1 MTTPRRRLRCG
12 SALFFSSIVSSTF
25 MASADAEQFSVAIPA
40 FRMTLFPVTSDFDK
54 KSARNVLSI
63 AAETAQSYLYN
74 QLVNAGVTVDEVAF
88 DLRSW
93 SFHADKL
100 FQRNLRGG
108 RQAAECTVCT
118 DEPTENMARRG
129 ITCPKAYE
137 AVGKRCR
144 EDPYWVEHRACEYSC
159 WLEGRSYTDI
169 KECCDPNAPPPEEEE
184 DKREVMIKSEQPIG
198 GYVVVTADSPSD
210 LPDQLG
216 VFSLITSSL
225 FPGADEEADVGDR
238 DDSVFVE
245 ALNEDL
251 SFPISIKRGSFYAVD
266 TPKEGVSGL
275 VTESPTSSP
284 PTSSTPTAKPSR
296 SPVVFTSEPTLSP
309 TESPVTSSPT
319 RSPIRYTDEPTI
331 EPTRRP
337 TTPLRTD
344 QPTLEGTLREDGGS
358 EIDFAAS
365 EDMGDNEID
374 STPAPSPNDYIT
386 KATDGGSSTNENGGN
401 NTTLMTASVVTSLAI
416 LLLGAFFV
424 HRRRRNQKEYDTA
437 ATSGEGGGGSSTT
450 RTNIN
455 GDKSTQLRNL
465 DALHAYDDGSLRG
478 NAYGY
483 DDEENK
489 TLDTSR
495 DTAPEDCNDIVADLV
510 GGGAD
515 IAIHTGTMSKTNRP
529 LLLNIPEG
537 SVSIDDDNTTAPL
550 SPFSQISPSA
560 LSPTSTFNISERM
573 QRFKKVDDE
582 PASPR
587 NLKMIEPNI
596 VVSSPMGLPATI
608 SAAAPAADSTV
619 TEEKKMDEDSA
630 PTTLPTKAPP
640 LIPLTLDRVSSLGKE
655 VEFDQP
661 TFEPSEWDF
670 NDNDADS
677 MHSSDATSTND
688 PFITPDHMQ
697 LKDEDSLIPPFPP
710 PCSSIGSPDSA
721 CTTNSRKTF
730 YNHEYAYNDDESSSA
745 ASILFTVLGRK
756 GGRTKHINIKDTDE
770 AENRDSEVDDDDPD
784 RFSIRD
790 WNEIEFV

>member
-1 MTTPRRRLRCG
+1 
-12 SALFFSSIVSSTF
+12 
-25 MASADAEQFSVAIPA
+25 MAPADAEQFSVEVPE
-40 FRMTLFPVTSDFDK
+40 FRLNLFPVTSAFDK
-54 KSARNVLSI
+54 KSARNILSI
-63 AAETAQSYLYN
+63 AAETAQSHLGN
-74 QLVNAGVTVDEVAF
+74 QLANRGVIIDVVSF

-93 SFHADKL
+93 SFHDHER
-100 FQRNLRGG
+100 QRNLRGG
-108 RQAAECTVCT
+108 DGDGDTSGERRHTAECTVCT

-129 ITCPKAYE
+129 ITCPKAYD
-137 AVGKRCR
+137 AVDKRCR

-159 WLEGRSYTDI
+159 WLEGRSYTDT
-169 KECCDPNAPPPEEEE
+169 KECCDPNAPPPQEPE

-210 LPDQLG
+210 FPDQLG
-216 VFSLITSSL
+216 LFSLITSSL

-238 DDSVFVE
+238 DDSVFVD
-245 ALNEDL
+245 ALNEKL
-251 SFPISIKRGSFYAVD
+251 TFPINIKRGSFYAVE

-284 PTSSTPTAKPSR
+284 PTAKPSR
-296 SPVVFTSEPTLSP
+296 
-309 TESPVTSSPT
+309 PVTPSPT
-319 RSPIRYTDEPTI
+319 RSPVKNTDEPTAA
-331 EPTRRP
+331 PTRRP
-337 TTPLRTD
+337 TKPLRTE
-344 QPTLEGTLREDGGS
+344 QPTTEGTLS
-358 EIDFAAS
+358 EIDAAAS

-374 STPAPSPNDYIT
+374 STPAPSPNDYVS
-386 KATDGGSSTNENGGN
+386 KATDGGGSTNGN
-401 NTTLMTASVVTSLAI
+401 SGSNTTLMAAAVVTSLAV

-424 HRRRRNQKEYDTA
+424 HRRRRNQKEYDTS
-437 ATSGEGGGGSSTT
+437 ATSGEGGAGSSTT

-465 DALHAYDDGSLRG
+465 DALHAYDDGSLG
-478 NAYGY
+478 GDAYRF

-515 IAIHTGTMSKTNRP
+515 IAIHTGTKSQTNRP

-537 SVSIDDDNTTAPL
+537 SVSVDDDTATAPL
-550 SPFSQISPSA
+550 SPSSLISPTAS
-560 LSPTSTFNISERM
+560 SPTSIFRPS
-573 QRFKKVDDE
+573 DE
-582 PASPR
+582 PTSPMS
-587 NLKMIEPNI
+587 LKMIEPKI
-596 VVSSPMGLPATI
+596 VVSPMRLSATT
-608 SAAAPAADSTV
+608 SAPV
-619 TEEKKMDEDSA
+619 TEEKKMDEDRV
-630 PTTLPTKAPP
+630 PITLPTKVPP
-640 LIPLTLDRVSSLGKE
+640 LIPLTLGRVSSLEKE
-655 VEFDQP
+655 VEFEQP

-697 LKDEDSLIPPFPP
+697 LRDEDSLISPFPP

-721 CTTNSRKTF
+721 CTTSSRKTY

-756 GGRTKHINIKDTDE
+756 GGRKKNTSRNDE
-770 AENRDSEVDDDDPD
+770 DETENRDSEIDDDPD
-784 RFSIRD
+784 RFSTRN
-790 WNEIEFV
+790 WNDIAFV